1 MTHEEAKRI
10 LVDYQT
16 DLNTALSDEDGGFE
30 EFKPLQEAL
39 SIAIKALDKPMDAA
53 FGRLF
58 EAVKHD

>member
-1 MTHEEAKRI
+1 
-10 LVDYQT
+10 
-16 DLNTALSDEDGGFE
+16 
-30 EFKPLQEAL
+30 L